1 MKSWSTTT
9 TLTTGRCELCQKHAD
24 VETHHVRRLQDL
36 HAGHRAEQ
44 PEWAKRMASR
54 HRKTLIVCRVC
65 HDGIHNGFPPEQ
77 VLRNVAL
84 ESDVR

>member
-1 MKSWSTTT
+1 
-9 TLTTGRCELCQKHAD
+9 
-24 VETHHVRRLQDL
+24 
-36 HAGHRAEQ
+36 
-44 PEWAKRMASR
+44 MASR
-54 HRKTLIVCRVC
+54 HRKTLIVCHVC